1 MADISKMLNLYEK
14 PAPCLF
20 THAYGCPCLFD
31 NKLASPISQRKAQ
44 HLLNAYLRGL
54 KGLVRS
60 GRYDTKDDFTVVL
73 LDTLVEGD
81 LPMHRPR
88 PGARRQVNV
97 SYLAPDCFHLAQK
110 SHAKGMRLLLLFR
123 FPPLI
128 KKPTY
133 TVARALWNNLL
144 EPVGHKTNH
153 FRPNKPFL
161 CPTEESPYL
170 ATAYNSNER
179 SPEVAMQSLARD
191 YIELMKGQGRV
202 TCPL

>member
-1 MADISKMLNLYEK
+1 MLNLYEK

-110 SHAKGMRLLLLFR
+110 SHAKGMWLFLHFR
-123 FPPLI
+123 FP
-128 KKPTY
+128 
-133 TVARALWNNLL
+133 R
-144 EPVGHKTNH
+144 
-153 FRPNKPFL
+153 
-161 CPTEESPYL
+161 
-170 ATAYNSNER
+170 
-179 SPEVAMQSLARD
+179 
-191 YIELMKGQGRV
+191 
-202 TCPL
+202 